1 MPTSFDTFK
10 LSPPLLRAIQSR
22 GYETPTPIQTD
33 AIPLILEGKDVLGCA
48 QTGTG
53 KTAAFAL
60 PAIEQLLDPATDH
73 QHKLRVL
80 VLSPTRELAIQ
91 INDCFED
98 YSKHTNVRQTV
109 VHGGVGANPQIQRIR
124 RGVDIVVATPG
135 RLLDLHG
142 QKQIDLS
149 TVQLLVIDEADM
161 MLDMGFID
169 DVSKIVGLVSNR
181 QQTLLFSAT
190 LPKEIQTIASDWL
203 STPTTINVVPD
214 AIPIH
219 LINQS
224 VFYVENINKDLLLI
238 QYLFATP
245 RARTLVFVRTKQ
257 DAERV
262 TRNINRAKL
271 EALPLHGNKS
281 QGRRRKALEAFKSE
295 QAPILVAT
303 DVAARGLDIDNIS
316 HVINYAL
323 PEYPEIYIHRV
334 GRTGRAGSKGEAISL
349 CASHERYYLE
359 QIEKLAGISVE
370 VREWNYD
377 DFGNLFQLERAMN
390 RRKGKRAKKSEN
402 TDAAESNE
410 FNESGESD
418 GNTWVRD
425 GRGKKNKKKKKRKR
439 QSKVITMDDITPSRN
454 TEKYSPTKRTLD

>member
-1 MPTSFDTFK
+1 MSASFESFG
-10 LSPPLLRAIQSR
+10 LSPSILRAVQTR
-22 GYETPTPIQTD
+22 GYQTPTPIQSKV
-33 AIPLILEGKDVLGCA
+33 IPLVMKGKDVLGCA

-53 KTAAFAL
+53 KTASFAL
-60 PAIEQLLDPATDH
+60 PAIEQLINSTADGI
-73 QHKLRVL
+73 HKLRVL

-91 INDCFED
+91 INECFD
-98 YSKHTNVRQTV
+98 AYSKHCNVRQTV
-109 VHGGVGANPQIQRIR
+109 IHGGVGANPQIQRLR
-124 RGVDIVVATPG
+124 KGMDVVVATPG
-135 RLLDLHG
+135 RLLDLH
-142 QKQIDLS
+142 QQEHIDLS
-149 TVQLLVIDEADM
+149 SVELLIIDEADL

-169 DVSKIVGLVSNR
+169 DVSKIVKLVTNR
-181 QQTLLFSAT
+181 RQTLLFSAT
-190 LPKEIQTIASDWL
+190 LPREIETIAADWL
-203 STPTTINVVPD
+203 SNPVTANIVPD

-219 LINQS
+219 LIQQS
-224 VFYVENINKDLLLI
+224 VYYVENINKDLLLI

-262 TRNINRAKL
+262 SRNINRAKL

-281 QGRRRKALEAFKSE
+281 QGRRRKSIEAFKSE

-359 QIEKLAGISVE
+359 QIEKLADIKINR
-370 VREWNYD
+370 REWNYD
-377 DFGNLFQLERAMN
+377 DFGNLLQLERSMH
-390 RRKGKRAKKSEN
+390 RKKGKRRTDSKEHEANSDDSPMEN
-402 TDAAESNE
+402 QWE
-410 FNESGESD
+410 
-418 GNTWVRD
+418 R
-425 GRGKKNKKKKKRKR
+425 GRGKKKKKKNKRKR
-439 QSKVITMDDITPSRN
+439 QSKVITMDDISPSKN
-454 TEKYSPTKRTLD
+454 SAKYAPKKRTLD

>member
-1 MPTSFDTFK
+1 MSASFESFGFAP
-10 LSPPLLRAIQSR
+10 SILRAIETR
-22 GYETPTPIQTD
+22 GYQTPTPIQ
-33 AIPLILEGKDVLGCA
+33 AKVIPLVLQGKDVLGCA

-60 PAIEQLLDPATDH
+60 PAIEQLTESTAAGK
-73 QHKLRVL
+73 HKLKVL

-91 INDCFED
+91 INECFD
-98 YSKHTNVRQTV
+98 AYSKHCNVRQTV
-109 VHGGVGANPQIQRIR
+109 IHGGVGANPQIQRLR
-124 RGVDIVVATPG
+124 KGMDVVVATPG
-135 RLLDLHG
+135 RLLDLH
-142 QKQIDLS
+142 QQEHLDLS
-149 TVQLLVIDEADM
+149 SVELLIIDEADL

-169 DVSKIVGLVSNR
+169 DVSKIVKLTTNR
-181 QQTLLFSAT
+181 RQTLLFSAT
-190 LPKEIQTIASDWL
+190 LPDAIKTVAADWL
-203 STPTTINVVPD
+203 SKPATINVVPD

-219 LINQS
+219 LIQQS
-224 VFYVENINKDLLLI
+224 VYFVENINKDLLLI

-262 TRNINRAKL
+262 SRNINRAKL

-281 QGRRRKALEAFKSE
+281 QGRRRKSIEAFKSE

-349 CASHERYYLE
+349 CASHERYHLE
-359 QIEKLAGISVE
+359 QIEKLAGIVISR
-370 VREWNYD
+370 REWNYD
-377 DFGNLFQLERAMN
+377 DFGNLLQLERAMHRKKGN
-390 RRKGKRAKKSEN
+390 RRPVAKEKESSSE
-402 TDAAESNE
+402 ESPLENQWE
-410 FNESGESD
+410 
-418 GNTWVRD
+418 R
-425 GRGKKNKKKKKRKR
+425 GRGKKKKKKNKRKR
-439 QSKVITMDDITPSRN
+439 KSKVITMDDINPSRN
-454 TEKYSPTKRTLD
+454 SAKYAPKKRTLD

>member
-1 MPTSFDTFK
+1 MSASFESFG
-10 LSPPLLRAIQSR
+10 LSPSILRAVQTR
-22 GYETPTPIQTD
+22 GYQTPTPIQSKV
-33 AIPLILEGKDVLGCA
+33 IPLVMKGKDVLGCA

-53 KTAAFAL
+53 KTASFAL
-60 PAIEQLLDPATDH
+60 PAIEQLINSTADGI
-73 QHKLRVL
+73 HKLRVL

-91 INDCFED
+91 INECFD
-98 YSKHTNVRQTV
+98 AYSKHCNVRQTV
-109 VHGGVGANPQIQRIR
+109 IHGGVGANPQIHRLR
-124 RGVDIVVATPG
+124 KGMDVVVATPG
-135 RLLDLHG
+135 RLLDLH
-142 QKQIDLS
+142 QQEHIDLS
-149 TVQLLVIDEADM
+149 SVELLIIDEADL

-169 DVSKIVGLVSNR
+169 DVSKIVKLVTNR
-181 QQTLLFSAT
+181 RQTLLFSAT
-190 LPKEIQTIASDWL
+190 LPREIETIAADWL
-203 STPTTINVVPD
+203 SNPVTANIVPD

-219 LINQS
+219 LIQQS
-224 VFYVENINKDLLLI
+224 VYYVENINKDLLLI

-262 TRNINRAKL
+262 SRNINRAKL

-281 QGRRRKALEAFKSE
+281 QGRRRKSIEAFKSE

-359 QIEKLAGISVE
+359 QIEKLADIKINR
-370 VREWNYD
+370 REWNYD
-377 DFGNLFQLERAMN
+377 DFGNLLQLERSMH
-390 RRKGKRAKKSEN
+390 RKKGKRRTDSKEHEANSDDSPMEN
-402 TDAAESNE
+402 QWE
-410 FNESGESD
+410 
-418 GNTWVRD
+418 R
-425 GRGKKNKKKKKRKR
+425 GRGKKKKKKNKRKR
-439 QSKVITMDDITPSRN
+439 QSKVITMDDISPSKN
-454 TEKYSPTKRTLD
+454 SAKYAPKKRTLD

>member
-1 MPTSFDTFK
+1 MRSSFKKLGLTEKITSAVKSIGF
-10 LSPPLLRAIQSR
+10 
-22 GYETPTPIQTD
+22 ETPTPVQEQV
-33 AIPLILEGKDVLGCA
+33 IPLLIKGIDVKAAA

-60 PAIEQLLDPATDH
+60 PLLQKLQMKPIETNNPRTLILA
-73 QHKLRVL
+73 
-80 VLSPTRELAIQ
+80 PTRELATQIAGDIEKYSANLDLKILAIFGKAGIQ
-91 INDCFED
+91 
-98 YSKHTNVRQTV
+98 
-109 VHGGVGANPQIQRIR
+109 AQIESLNS
-124 RGVDIVVATPG
+124 GVDILIATPG
-135 RLLDLHG
+135 RLLDLH
-142 QKQIDLS
+142 QQEHIDLS
-149 TVQLLVIDEADM
+149 SVELLIIDEADL

-169 DVSKIVGLVSNR
+169 DVSKIVKLVTNR
-181 QQTLLFSAT
+181 RQTLLFSAT
-190 LPKEIQTIASDWL
+190 LPREIETIAADWL
-203 STPTTINVVPD
+203 SNPVTANIVPD

-219 LINQS
+219 LIQQS
-224 VFYVENINKDLLLI
+224 VYYVENINKDLLLI

-262 TRNINRAKL
+262 SRNINRAKL

-281 QGRRRKALEAFKSE
+281 QGRRRKSIEAFKSE

-359 QIEKLAGISVE
+359 QIEKLADIKINR
-370 VREWNYD
+370 REWNYD
-377 DFGNLFQLERAMN
+377 DFGNLLQLERSMPA
-390 RRKGKRAKKSEN
+390 KRA
-402 TDAAESNE
+402 
-410 FNESGESD
+410 SD
-418 GNTWVRD
+418 EPIPRSMERIRMTV
-425 GRGKKNKKKKKRKR
+425 
-439 QSKVITMDDITPSRN
+439 
-454 TEKYSPTKRTLD
+454 L

>member
-1 MPTSFDTFK
+1 MSASFESFGFAP
-10 LSPPLLRAIQSR
+10 SILRAVQTR
-22 GYETPTPIQTD
+22 GYQTPTPIQSKV
-33 AIPLILEGKDVLGCA
+33 IPLIMKGKDVLGCA

-53 KTAAFAL
+53 KTASFAL
-60 PAIEQLLDPATDH
+60 PAIEQLINSTADGVH
-73 QHKLRVL
+73 ELRVL

-91 INDCFED
+91 INECFD
-98 YSKHTNVRQTV
+98 AYSKHCNVRQTV
-109 VHGGVGANPQIQRIR
+109 IHGGVGANPQIQRLR
-124 RGVDIVVATPG
+124 KGMDVVVATPG
-135 RLLDLHG
+135 RLLDLH
-142 QKQIDLS
+142 QQEHIDLS
-149 TVQLLVIDEADM
+149 SVELLIIDEADL

-169 DVSKIVGLVSNR
+169 DVSKIVKLATNR
-181 QQTLLFSAT
+181 RQTLLFSAT
-190 LPKEIQTIASDWL
+190 LPGEIETIAADWL
-203 STPTTINVVPD
+203 SNPVTVNVVPD

-219 LINQS
+219 LIQQS
-224 VFYVENINKDLLLI
+224 VYYVENINKDLLLI

-262 TRNINRAKL
+262 SRNINRAKL

-281 QGRRRKALEAFKSE
+281 QGRRRKSIEAFKSE

-359 QIEKLAGISVE
+359 QIEKLADIKINR
-370 VREWNYD
+370 REWNYD
-377 DFGNLFQLERAMN
+377 DFGNLFQLERSMH
-390 RRKGKRAKKSEN
+390 RKKGKRRTDSREHEANSDDSPMEN
-402 TDAAESNE
+402 QWE
-410 FNESGESD
+410 
-418 GNTWVRD
+418 R
-425 GRGKKNKKKKKRKR
+425 GRGRKKKKKNKRKR
-439 QSKVITMDDITPSRN
+439 QSKVITMDDISPSKN
-454 TEKYSPTKRTLD
+454 SAKYAPKKRTLD